1 MAAGNAT
8 PEDFAAS
15 LSEPDEITETDEGET
30 AEPTTIATEP
40 ESPPEAAG
48 EGPTSHTSTDDV
60 TPPDGDSAPGA
71 GLDDEDEEGADADAR
86 AFEALVSG
94 ETNSEEETEDDIL
107 TLEEPADGEATEP
120 APPAAEA
127 PTKRDTGTETPKATD
142 PDVGKTQGSGLSDE
156 ERGDLEK
163 LIKGFN
169 EDTGGGTST
178 AVVETLQKQISLS
191 ERRVVKLGK
200 MVLANDKKLKS
211 CYEVMR
217 LQQKKAE
224 IMNQRIDA
232 LVDALNNGKQN

>member
-1 MAAGNAT
+1 MAAGDAT
-8 PEDFAAS
+8 PEDSAAP
-15 LSEPDEITETDEGET
+15 LSEPDGIAETDEGET
-30 AEPTTIATEP
+30 AEPATIATEP
-40 ESPPEAAG
+40 ESTPEEAG
-48 EGPTSHTSTDDV
+48 KARTSHTSTDDV
-60 TPPDGDSAPGA
+60 TPADGDSAPGS
-71 GLDDEDEEGADADAR
+71 GLGDEQGADADAR

-107 TLEEPADGEATEP
+107 TLEEPADEETTEP

-142 PDVGKTQGSGLSDE
+142 PGVGKTQGSGLSDE

-169 EDTGGGTST
+169 EDTSGGSST
-178 AVVETLQKQISLS
+178 AVVETLQKQINLS
-191 ERRVVKLGK
+191 EKRVVKLGK
-200 MVLANDKKLKS
+200 MVLANDKRLKS